1 MSDDVTL
8 HRLDS
13 ETAQPLVD
21 DLVAVYL
28 DVYADADPAFF
39 NEDRFRRQLT
49 GHMAAQR
56 WEAVTATNNEK
67 IIGYIYGFALPASTR
82 WWNGLLTD
90 VSEGFTTEDGDRTVA
105 ISEIL
110 VTAGR
115 RRQGIARCLH
125 DTFLAGRPEPRAT
138 LLVEPDNH
146 PALVAYTSWGW
157 QTVAQL
163 RPSWDDAPLYD
174 VLIRPT
180 HLAG

>member
-39 NEDRFRRQLT
+39 NEDRFRRQLAS
-49 GHMAAQR
+49 HMTALR
-56 WEAVTATNNEK
+56 WEAVTATNDETL
-67 IIGYIYGFALPASTR
+67 IGYIYGFALPASTR

-90 VSEGFTTEDGDRTVA
+90 VSEGFATEDGDRTVA

-110 VTAGR
+110 VTAGWR
-115 RRQGIARCLH
+115 RRGIARSLH
-125 DTFLAGRPEPRAT
+125 DAFLADRPEPRAT

-146 PALVAYTSWGW
+146 AANAAYASWGW

-163 RPSWDDAPLYD
+163 RPSWDNAPLYNA
-174 VLIRPT
+174 LIRPT
-180 HLAG
+180 HIAG